1 MTEDGKVYNANKK
14 QYVKMSEH
22 YRYVL
27 IYKEGKNKTK
37 TASLKS
43 LYKLVYGKNFC
54 IDNIADIEGE
64 EWKSINEYYSISS
77 EGRVKSF
84 YNYYAIIIKPQKT
97 EKGYLKVQI
106 YNGDGTK
113 ANKFV
118 HILVATAF
126 EECGRPESDSWQV
139 HHLNEQPND
148 NRKCNLKWVSA
159 EEHIKL
165 HNIAFRKEQ

>member
-1 MTEDGKVYNANKK
+1 MYNAKKK
-14 QYVKMSEH
+14 QYVKMAEH
-22 YRYVL
+22 YRYIL
-27 IYKEGKNKTK
+27 IHKEGKSKTK

-64 EWKSINEYYSISS
+64 EWKSVNEFYSVSS
-77 EGRVKSF
+77 KGRVKSF
-84 YNYYAIIIKPQKT
+84 YDYYAIIMKQQKT
-97 EKGYLKVQI
+97 DRGYYKVQI

-113 ANKFV
+113 ANKYV
-118 HILVATAF
+118 HILVANAF
-126 EECGRPESDSWQV
+126 EECGKPLDDSWQV
-139 HHLNEQPND
+139 HHINERPED

-165 HNIAFRKEQ
+165 HNIAYRKEK